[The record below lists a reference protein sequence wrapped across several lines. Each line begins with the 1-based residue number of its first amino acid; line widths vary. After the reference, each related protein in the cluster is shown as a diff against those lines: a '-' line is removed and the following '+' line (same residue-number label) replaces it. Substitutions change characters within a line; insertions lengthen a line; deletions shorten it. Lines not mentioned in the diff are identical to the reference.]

1 MAFQSGITTSPN
13 DLLDKIRLFATGVC
27 GYTQLMYQA
36 DAGYFRLHLQH
47 AASGQ
52 FVNLH
57 SYAGYVAWYGSTS
70 FNSGL
75 AYSSQIVASGWV
87 AAMS

>member
-36 DAGYFRLHLQH
+36 DAGGEEPDLVEEIVRR
-47 AASGQ
+47 GGD
-52 FVNLH
+52 
-57 SYAGYVAWYGSTS
+57 AG
-70 FNSGL
+70 L
-75 AYSSQIVASGWV
+75 KCH
-87 AAMS
+87 

>member
-27 GYTQLMYQA
+27 GYTQLKYQA

-57 SYAGYVAWYGSTS
+57 S
-70 FNSGL
+70 
-75 AYSSQIVASGWV
+75 
-87 AAMS
+87 